1 MFKSILN
8 LCKFLDNKKL
18 FKQSDQLFNV
28 IRKASTDDEGKTI
41 EQLENDISSI
51 IKKIG
56 GEGKYV
62 KVPPIVREKYTED
75 DIPKLQELRNQIL
88 SLIDEFKIAMNSGN
102 EDFYANV
109 ENFNRYTEMKFK
121 EMQMESNISS
131 AIFKRATKPIMEPK
145 TDAEF
150 DVWNRMNPD
159 FTSFMRESRVFTS
172 IRQRFENDL
181 SYKIPLIHDINR
193 IRPAQSG
200 YQIQFDPKLIE
211 LGLMQGTITHNGK
224 MEGGE
229 FFFLVD
235 TPTGKRVI
243 PLPYGA
249 KFQENADGYFDLP
262 YNIIKRED
270 GTLKFQRL

>member
-1 MFKSILN
+1 M
-8 LCKFLDNKKL
+8 DNKKL

-41 EQLENDISSI
+41 EQLEDDISSI
-51 IKKIG
+51 IKNVG
-56 GEGKYV
+56 GKGEYK
-62 KVPPIVREKYTED
+62 KVPPIVREEYTED
-75 DIPKLQELRNQIL
+75 DLPKLRELRNQML
-88 SLIDEFKIAMNSGN
+88 SLIDEFKVAMNSDN
-102 EDFYANV
+102 EDFYADV
-109 ENFNRYTEMKFK
+109 ENFNRYTEMKMK
-121 EMQMESNISS
+121 EIRMDTDIGL
-131 AIFKRATKPIMEPK
+131 AIFHRATKPIMEPR

-159 FTSFMRESRVFTS
+159 FTSYMRESRVFDG

-181 SYKIPLIHDINR
+181 SYKIPLIHDMNR

-200 YQIQFDPKLIE
+200 YQIEFDPKLIE
-211 LGLMQGTITHNGK
+211 LGLMQGTIIHNGK
-224 MEGGE
+224 MEGWE

-235 TPTGKRVI
+235 TDKGKRVI

-249 KFQENADGYFDLP
+249 RFIENANGYFDLP